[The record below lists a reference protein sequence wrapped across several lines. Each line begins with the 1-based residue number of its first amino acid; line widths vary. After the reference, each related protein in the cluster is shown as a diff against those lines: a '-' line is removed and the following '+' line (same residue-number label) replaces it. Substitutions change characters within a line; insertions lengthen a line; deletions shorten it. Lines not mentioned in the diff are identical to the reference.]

1 MNRNVESKKFKDN
14 ENQIHMLHS
23 MSSCDYLKLD
33 AQNNIFFECAQEEK
47 ILRIQC
53 QYKSKRGENRFED
66 IYKIKISA
74 MNIRQ
79 LLLMQSI
86 FHCDT
91 SLDVLKLVGMQ
102 ANPKIFY
109 ESFLELDR
117 KNMVSILA
125 FDSNS
130 IKSLISEQFAD
141 YFEEDFPIFYM
152 NKLVTYTANPDKR
165 SKSPDKETKL
175 YSAIDTAIENNQI
188 RGVSLIIDHIVNYQD
203 NYVSFVL
210 FRSNF
215 TDLMH
220 KGLSLQPL
228 LCSNIFYKKL
238 EFEDWPSAHTEL
250 EKMFVPY
257 SGSLFEMRYSYDE
270 IFPAL
275 GDPMN
280 EEDFVKDPQAK
291 QHDSQE
297 SNKFYS
303 ITYKVNLL
311 PSVIYDEVT
320 GEAAAG
326 RLLESIQDQGEN
338 ELEIFESQAI

>member
-1 MNRNVESKKFKDN
+1 
-14 ENQIHMLHS
+14 
-23 MSSCDYLKLD
+23 
-33 AQNNIFFECAQEEK
+33 
-47 ILRIQC
+47 
-53 QYKSKRGENRFED
+53 
-66 IYKIKISA
+66 
-74 MNIRQ
+74 
-79 LLLMQSI
+79 
-86 FHCDT
+86 
-91 SLDVLKLVGMQ
+91 
-102 ANPKIFY
+102 
-109 ESFLELDR
+109 
-117 KNMVSILA
+117 
-125 FDSNS
+125 
-130 IKSLISEQFAD
+130 
-141 YFEEDFPIFYM
+141 
-152 NKLVTYTANPDKR
+152 
-165 SKSPDKETKL
+165 
-175 YSAIDTAIENNQI
+175 
-188 RGVSLIIDHIVNYQD
+188 
-203 NYVSFVL
+203 VSFVL

-320 GEAAAG
+320 GEVAAG

-338 ELEIFESQAI
+338 ELEIFESQAIQDLIDYKWNKYAYFLHYLGAGMHLFYIISLTRYIYTTYLTGIYGQSDENFSKILLGICIVYPFCYDSIQLYKQKWDYFKDPWNYSDMAFHWSGICNLFF